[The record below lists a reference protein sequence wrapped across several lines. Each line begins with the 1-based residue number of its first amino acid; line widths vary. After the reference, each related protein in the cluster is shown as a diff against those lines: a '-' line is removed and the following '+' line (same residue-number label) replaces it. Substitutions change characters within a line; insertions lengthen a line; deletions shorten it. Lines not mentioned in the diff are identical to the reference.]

1 MSYFMSDIQY
11 LALSNPVS
19 PLFAVAVLLT
29 AFFIAYILNKIN
41 PSKEFQKYR
50 SLDGLRGLAAVF
62 VFIHHSSIWYF
73 YKKSNIWAV
82 PPSKLYTQL
91 GQGAVTT
98 FFMMTAFLFWG
109 KIRESSRVDWVKLYS
124 ARIMR
129 LAPLY
134 YFSIFIMFVFAV
146 FMSKDVINNVPSLK
160 TLLHYLLFTIGGVP
174 NVFGVNN
181 TFVLDAG
188 VTWTLPYEWFF
199 YLSLPVFFIATKK
212 PQASRMRYYLII
224 PLWVVLLYYMN
235 KHFLGT
241 RELAIFLFG
250 IFAYEIYALEKFKSL
265 KLFAAGKYGSL
276 IVIALSMVIVFY
288 FNTAYNNYALFLYF
302 LIFTIISLGNNMFGL
317 LTSGPARKLGE
328 ISYSVYLLQG
338 FFLYVA
344 FGLFTPE
351 SETPFHHWAIDLF
364 VVAGLVVI
372 SQLTFYLIERKFIRS
387 SEHLSKKI
395 KTLADSI
402 TKCNAVE

>member
-62 VFIHHSSIWYF
+62 VFMHHSSIWYF
-73 YKKSNIWAV
+73 YKQSNIWAV
-82 PPSKLYTQL
+82 PPSKLYTQF
-91 GQGAVTT
+91 GQGAVTM

-109 KIRESSRVDWVKLYS
+109 KIRESSSVDWVKLYS
-124 ARIMR
+124 TRIMR

-134 YFSIFIMFVFAV
+134 YFSIFIVFIFAV
-146 FMSKDVINNVPSLK
+146 FMSKDIINNVPSLK
-160 TLLHYLLFTIGGVP
+160 TLLHYLFFTIGGAP

-181 TFVLDAG
+181 TFVFDAG

-212 PQASRMRYYLII
+212 PQASRIRYHLII
-224 PLWVVLLYYMN
+224 PLWVALLYYMN

-241 RELAIFLFG
+241 RELATFLFG

-265 KLFAAGKYGSL
+265 KIFAAGKYGSL
-276 IVIALSMVIVFY
+276 IVIASSMVIVVC
-288 FNTAYNNYALFLYF
+288 FNTAYNNYAPFLYF
-302 LIFTIISLGNNMFGL
+302 LIFTIISLGNNIFGL

-338 FFLYVA
+338 FFLYLA

-364 VVAGLVVI
+364 AVASLMVI
-372 SQLTFYLIERKFIRS
+372 SQLTFYLIERKFMRS

-395 KTLADSI
+395 KTLSLI
-402 TKCNAVE
+402 WRKST